1 MTKRRMWM
9 SLAAGMA
16 IALPAIAWATF
27 KPVRILAPTLNGVTC
42 VDRVCVEE
50 PDRMAEAH
58 ALQQAAV
65 SAVGRKLAPLEE
77 APLTVFC
84 SSRECYR
91 SFGGGKERGA
101 TLLDWGVILPP
112 ESWVAHIVEH
122 EYIHMLQAQQL
133 GLRGRE
139 RTPDWFKEGMPFL
152 VSAPPDYDL
161 PGYARPLALRYAA
174 WEKRTGRNKVWRAA
188 KDL

>member
-1 MTKRRMWM
+1 MKIRAMFFAFGH
-9 SLAAGMA
+9 AAS
-16 IALPAIAWATF
+16 LPAIAWATF

-91 SFGGGKERGA
+91 SF
-101 TLLDWGVILPP
+101 
-112 ESWVAHIVEH
+112 
-122 EYIHMLQAQQL
+122 
-133 GLRGRE
+133 
-139 RTPDWFKEGMPFL
+139 
-152 VSAPPDYDL
+152 APPDYDL
-161 PGYARPLALRYAA
+161 PGYARPLALRYAE

-188 KDL
+188 EDL

>member
-1 MTKRRMWM
+1 MTGRRIWM
-9 SLAAGMA
+9 CLAVGMVVA
-16 IALPAIAWATF
+16 MPALAWTTF
-27 KPVRILAPTLNGVTC
+27 KPIRILAPTLNGVTC
-42 VDRVCVEE
+42 IDRICVEE
-50 PDRMAEAH
+50 SDRIAQAR
-58 ALQQAAV
+58 ALQQAAL
-65 SAVGRKLAPLEE
+65 SAVARKLVPLEK

-84 SSRECYR
+84 SSRSCYR
-91 SFGGGKERGA
+91 SFGGGMERGA

-152 VSAPPDYDL
+152 VSQPPAHDL
-161 PGYARPLALRYAA
+161 PDYARPLALRYAE
-174 WEKRTGRNKVWRAA
+174 WEKRTGRGNVWRAA
-188 KDL
+188 AGL

>member
-9 SLAAGMA
+9 YLAAGVA

-27 KPVRILAPTLNGVTC
+27 KPVRILAPMLNGVTC
-42 VDRVCVEE
+42 VDRACVEE
-50 PDRMAEAH
+50 SDRMAEART
-58 ALQQAAV
+58 LQQAAV

-112 ESWVAHIVEH
+112 ESWVAH
-122 EYIHMLQAQQL
+122 
-133 GLRGRE
+133 
-139 RTPDWFKEGMPFL
+139 KEGMPFL
-152 VSAPPDYDL
+152 VSSPPDYDL
-161 PGYARPLALRYAA
+161 PGYARPLALRHAA

-188 KDL
+188 EDL